1 MESVQRFGKKYRL
14 FPQINSCT
22 WCNSAETIVKF
33 CLCDFCISWLL
44 HWYIPRERLGI
55 TELILRIAENDI
67 TVHIKAGATRNNSQ
81 QLLQASALVIKL
93 INFCQ
98 NIASK
103 AMDPVLNAP
112 GHFKLSFLTCFSRQY
127 KTKNRMMAKI
137 RTKLESTNPATM
149 SVSQEKR
156 QLLSHASERGKNC

>member
-1 MESVQRFGKKYRL
+1 MPHSKALSPVPLIPTLSPAPLILRL
-14 FPQINSCT
+14 PPVPFI
-22 WCNSAETIVKF
+22 
-33 CLCDFCISWLL
+33 
-44 HWYIPRERLGI
+44 HRLS
-55 TELILRIAENDI
+55 LILRIAENDI

-112 GHFKLSFLTCFSRQY
+112 GHFKLSFLTCFLRQY

-137 RTKLESTNPATM
+137 RTKLESTNPVTM
-149 SVSQEKR
+149 SVSREKR
-156 QLLSHASERGKNC
+156 QLLSHASEWGKNC